1 MNRAGNVTVPSARVS
16 LTSPVSIG
24 WRMPCRTE
32 LLNSDSSSRKS
43 TPLCASVISP
53 GRIGDP
59 PPTSPASDAEWWGLR
74 NGRTPDRI
82 AAIDSPATE
91 WIRAVSSASSCER
104 GGKSEGSREASMVLP
119 DPGGPIMS
127 IPCLPAAAICRARL
141 ATSCPATSRKSRSHA
156 ALSGTRGESKG
167 KSAAARIPPRN
178 RRPYWASPSTLTVSP
193 SSAHTS
199 EQPLFLAHN
208 AKASEPATP
217 RTKPSSE
224 SSPTNRRFSMQARS
238 ICPVAAK
245 RATAMG
251 RSRPEPVFLRELGA
265 RLTTILSLG
274 IWNPLDRRAARTRS
288 RASWTEASPMP
299 TIEKPGSP
307 FDTATSTSTGIASTP
322 RSVAPSTVHR
332 PYITNQPRT
341 RRYGGE

>member
-74 NGRTPDRI
+74 NGRTPRQDRCDRLPRHRVDKSSFKRLFLREGWQKRGQPRGKHGLTRPRRPHHEHPMPSRSRYLQGALGDLMPCDI
-82 AAIDSPATE
+82 AKIEIAH
-91 WIRAVSSASSCER
+91 SAFR
-104 GGKSEGSREASMVLP
+104 NKGREQGQV
-119 DPGGPIMS
+119 G
-127 IPCLPAAAICRARL
+127 CRAH
-141 ATSCPATSRKSRSHA
+141 PAEKSQA
-156 ALSGTRGESKG
+156 VLGG
-167 KSAAARIPPRN
+167 
-178 RRPYWASPSTLTVSP
+178 PSTLTVSP

-208 AKASEPATP
+208 AKASEAATP

-224 SSPTNRRFSMQARS
+224 SSPTNRRFSMQARL

-245 RATAMG
+245 SATAMG
-251 RSRPEPVFLRELGA
+251 ESRPEPVFLRELGA

-288 RASWTEASPMP
+288 RASL
-299 TIEKPGSP
+299 
-307 FDTATSTSTGIASTP
+307 D
-322 RSVAPSTVHR
+322 RSVAHAHDREARKPV
-332 PYITNQPRT
+332 
-341 RRYGGE
+341 